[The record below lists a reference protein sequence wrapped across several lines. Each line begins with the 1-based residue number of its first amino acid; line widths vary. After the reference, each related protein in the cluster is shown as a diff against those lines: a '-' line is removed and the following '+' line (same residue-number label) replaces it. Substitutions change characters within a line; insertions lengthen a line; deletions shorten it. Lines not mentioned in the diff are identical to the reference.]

1 VKAVN
6 MRDHRWPNRQE
17 ADPASPVENPF
28 RGQVVAGRYAAARP
42 NLHPLVIELLAGRLP
57 RPRRALDVGAGTGL
71 STTALHGFAEM
82 VVGIDSSEEMLR
94 ARSDSRGYYV
104 LAAAEL
110 LPFRSHFFNLVT
122 AASALHWFEREA
134 IEEVARVLESDG
146 ALVVYDVWFPAEMP
160 EVPAFHEW
168 ATGEELSRYR
178 SVPRHQHDQDT
189 LRAAG
194 FEHLWSADLRRD
206 VEMRQAD
213 LVEYLMTH
221 SERIAA
227 VQLRLETEA
236 EQRSALSE
244 GIAPF
249 FVDAA
254 TRRLVF
260 GIDVDVFQLT
270 RAARGSSSP

>member
-1 VKAVN
+1 
-6 MRDHRWPNRQE
+6 
-17 ADPASPVENPF
+17 
-28 RGQVVAGRYAAARP
+28 
-42 NLHPLVIELLAGRLP
+42 
-57 RPRRALDVGAGTGL
+57 
-71 STTALHGFAEM
+71 
-82 VVGIDSSEEMLR
+82 
-94 ARSDSRGYYV
+94 
-104 LAAAEL
+104 
-110 LPFRSHFFNLVT
+110 
-122 AASALHWFEREA
+122 
-134 IEEVARVLESDG
+134 
-146 ALVVYDVWFPAEMP
+146 MP

-168 ATGEELSRYR
+168 ATGEGLSRYR

-194 FEHLWSADLRRD
+194 FEHLWSADLRRE

-270 RAARGSSSP
+270 RTARGTS